1 IPGMSMSRRRT
12 SGRTS
17 GASRMASSADAASA
31 TTSRSGPAIA
41 WRMAERTRAWSS
53 TSITRMFWC
62 ATSGLPGGPGRATDA
77 RLGGGVRS
85 SHRLGLAFERDLDA
99 DGCPVLGRG
108 RHLDGGAD
116 QVRAFGHA
124 LQPVSADARR
134 GRIEALPVVAHGQ
147 DEVAVLP
154 LRVHA
159 YECRIRVLANVV
171 ERLLDDPHQ
180 LGLAADGQPRKVPIE
195 CELRPQTEPLTEV

>member
-1 IPGMSMSRRRT
+1 MSMSRRRT

-62 ATSGLPGGPGRATDA
+62 ATSGLPGGLGRATDA

-99 DGCPVLGRG
+99 D
-108 RHLDGGAD
+108 AD

-124 LQPVSADARR
+124 LQPVPADARR

-154 LRVHA
+154 LRAHA
-159 YECRIRVLANVV
+159 HECRIGVLADVV

-180 LGLAADGQPRKVPIE
+180 LGLAPDGQPRKV
-195 CELRPQTEPLTEV
+195 